1 MKRNVV
7 DLDEFRNNKNKK
19 IKEDENTRLFKELIS
34 IPLKEMDHE
43 QLKQYGEI
51 GVIFSTYYKYMH
63 HIIVAQF
70 RDEIYVLNNLGDG
83 TFEYLDTFSNILEYF
98 INN

>member
-51 GVIFSTYYKYMH
+51 GVIFSSSFIFLFLLFLNSSKSTIFLFILTSPFIQKYK
-63 HIIVAQF
+63 
-70 RDEIYVLNNLGDG
+70 
-83 TFEYLDTFSNILEYF
+83 LDT
-98 INN
+98 